1 MSAASGTKEA
11 ATGPLGAGA
20 AAWARLR
27 AAHPVAVLRWLRAGV
42 LAMVCATAVVYL
54 MVAGDG
60 GQQITSARRADAAV
74 KDIRDARVA
83 AKDADKALKAVAD
96 IGQIQLTGTGNE
108 FANAAASISTLV
120 TAAAQGNAAGKRGT
134 KQISYVQNQLT
145 AFQQAADTADD
156 SAAGNRTGVGPA
168 RTALNAPHLND
179 PETKQPLA
187 GTGGLRAS
195 LKDLERLQRAG
206 LERQRDE
213 GWLDPVQ
220 LWCLAALPPA
230 VMLALVLV
238 TGRLLA
244 RHFHRYVSP
253 RLLAALVV
261 TTGVAVTTAA
271 LTAHDENRLAAQP
284 WAGEP
289 GAMTL
294 VLSALAA
301 AAVLNHFAYRPRLAE
316 YRYPRP

>member
-1 MSAASGTKEA
+1 MSA
-11 ATGPLGAGA
+11 ATGPEEAASDSRSAGA

-27 AAHPVAVLRWLRAGV
+27 TAHPVAVLRWLRAGV

-54 MVAGDG
+54 LVAGDG

-74 KDIRDARVA
+74 KDIRDAIIA
-83 AKDADKALKAVAD
+83 ADAADKALKDAAE
-96 IGQIQLTGTGNE
+96 IGQLELTGTGDE
-108 FANAAASISTLV
+108 FARSAARIDTLV
-120 TAAAQGNAAGKRGT
+120 TAAAQENVAGARGRQ
-134 KQISYVQNQLT
+134 QISFVQGQLI
-145 AFQQAADTADD
+145 ACRAAADTAADYPG
-156 SAAGNRTGVGPA
+156 SAKKGVAPA
-168 RTALNAPHLND
+168 RTALTAPRLHD
-179 PETKQPLA
+179 PETRERIA
-187 GTGGLRAS
+187 GTGGLRT
-195 LKDLERLQRAG
+195 LLQDLERLQLAG

-220 LWCLAALPPA
+220 LWFLAAVPSV
-230 VMLALVLV
+230 VMLALVLA

-244 RHFHRYVSP
+244 RHFRRYVSP

-261 TTGVAVTTAA
+261 TSGVAVTTAA
-271 LTAHDENRLAAQP
+271 LTTHDESRLAAQP

-289 GAMTL
+289 GAMTI